1 MRLGATGGG
10 KNLHTVQMNRCPPSC
25 GELVDIWSSLSS
37 RPRTLRKLLSFLLS
51 FHFPLLHSMLQ
62 KIPINCNLDDA
73 PLCQA
78 TSVAAHCSGTKILA
92 PYHEQR
98 SVTWPASP
106 PTSSLPLARGAHPS
120 HVLPFFPALQT
131 HHALSC
137 WWPFTCPP
145 HRPCLCLPHGGFLP
159 PLVICITPSHSSSCC
174 PISFS

>member
-106 PTSSLPLARGAHPS
+106 PTSSLPLALGAHPS
-120 HVLPFFPALQT
+120 MCCPFFLLFKHIMPCPAGD
-131 HHALSC
+131 HSHALLTGPAFVCPMEDSC
-137 WWPFTCPP
+137 
-145 HRPCLCLPHGGFLP
+145 HL
-159 PLVICITPSHSSSCC
+159 
-174 PISFS
+174 